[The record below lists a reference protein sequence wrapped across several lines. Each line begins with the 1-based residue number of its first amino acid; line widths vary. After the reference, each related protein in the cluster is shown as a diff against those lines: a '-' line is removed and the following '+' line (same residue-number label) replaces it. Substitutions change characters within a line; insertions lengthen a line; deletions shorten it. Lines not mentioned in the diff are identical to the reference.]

1 MERKT
6 GSHNFY
12 FDLNDKKHKI
22 EREKIYKWTE
32 GRSIIQPI
40 VDKRTILRY
49 QDNEMH
55 EQEDN
60 VVSEFP
66 VTIFLDEEEFATVV
80 CTPEYI
86 EDLVIGFLASEGVIR
101 SYEDIKSLLVQ
112 EQEGFAH
119 VELRKA
125 LKINQQLYSK
135 RYITSCCGKSRQNFY
150 FYNDARTAK
159 VMTEKNVMLSA
170 EDCFRLIHLMQ
181 SGSDVFQNTGG
192 VHNAALC
199 DRNGII
205 LSRMDIGRHNA
216 LDKIYGHC
224 LQHNI
229 SIEDK
234 IIAFS
239 GRISSEVLLKVAKI
253 GCEVVLS
260 KSAPTGLA
268 LDLAEE
274 LGITAVGFIR
284 GASLNVYTHP
294 ERIEEAPVT

>member
-1 MERKT
+1 M
-6 GSHNFY
+6 
-12 FDLNDKKHKI
+12 
-22 EREKIYKWTE
+22 
-32 GRSIIQPI
+32 IQPI
-40 VDKRTILRY
+40 VHTRTILRY
-49 QDNEMH
+49 RDNELH
-55 EQEDN
+55 ECTDE

-86 EDLVIGFLASEGVIR
+86 EDLVVGFLASEGVIR

-119 VELRKA
+119 VELHKA
-125 LKINQQLYSK
+125 QKINQQFYSR

-159 VMTEKNVMLSA
+159 VMKEKNVTLSA
-170 EDCFRLIHLMQ
+170 EDCFRLIRLMQ
-181 SGSDVFQNTGG
+181 EGSDVFQNTGG

-199 DRNGII
+199 DRNEII

-224 LQHNI
+224 LKHKI
-229 SIEDK
+229 SMQDK

-239 GRISSEVLLKVAKI
+239 GRISSEVLLKIAKI

-284 GASLNVYTHP
+284 GNSLNVYTHP
-294 ERIEEAPVT
+294 ERIETPI